1 MKKSQPPRVACMMI
15 FITVVQTTVHDVG
28 ETTTAHVG
36 GVICQPT
43 VVCPRSRKSEMQA
56 AVKESGRLI
65 NDSTLV
71 TGVLELPRA
80 ILNSLR
86 IAYGPVAK
94 NLPGVIG

>member
-1 MKKSQPPRVACMMI
+1 
-15 FITVVQTTVHDVG
+15 
-28 ETTTAHVG
+28 
-36 GVICQPT
+36 
-43 VVCPRSRKSEMQA
+43 MQA

-94 NLPGVIG
+94 NMPGTVEVALQVVILLKTEHCDLTIRASSTN